1 MRKNRLLHFGILR
14 ALGRDQAGGAIVE
27 TALAVNFLF
36 LFLLGALEF
45 GRVTYASMA
54 VTNAAKA
61 GAQYGAQGTAYCT
74 DTDNT
79 SAQNGGIQKAAQN
92 EAGWVYSQNASSFQT
107 TSSLSYICS
116 DDTAVTDLTNLNNDC
131 KTSQLERIVTVT
143 STVSFKPIIHVPGT
157 PTTYSLTGGATQ
169 KVMVQ

>member
-1 MRKNRLLHFGILR
+1 MRTNRLLHSGILR

-27 TALAVNFLF
+27 TALAVNFLAM
-36 LFLLGALEF
+36 FLLGSIEF

-61 GAQYGAQGTAYCT
+61 GAQYGAQGPAYCT

-79 SAQNGGIQKAAQN
+79 TTQNGGIQKAAQN

-116 DDTAVTDLTNLNNDC
+116 DDTAATGLNTDC
-131 KTSQLERIVTVT
+131 SSSQMERILTVT

-157 PTTYSLTGGATQ
+157 PTTYTLTGGATQ
-169 KVMVQ
+169 KVMPQ